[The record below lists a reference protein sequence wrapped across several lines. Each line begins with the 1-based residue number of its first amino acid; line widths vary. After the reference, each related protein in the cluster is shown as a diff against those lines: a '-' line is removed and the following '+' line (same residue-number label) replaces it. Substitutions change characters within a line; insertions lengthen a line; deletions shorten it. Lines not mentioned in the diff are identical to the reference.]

1 MSVDLYH
8 WSGGAY
14 FTAARPAF
22 LLAARG
28 ELGNPKGEPA
38 KTAASVCQCVSGSKQ
53 AYLTA
58 IPPLARSTCAASR
71 LQLGWLAGCASP
83 HLENVCLRKS
93 PRKEG
98 GSKLSFCEVY
108 RASKQ
113 AL

>member
-38 KTAASVCQCVSGSKQ
+38 KTAASVCLPRRRLPGR
-53 AYLTA
+53 
-58 IPPLARSTCAASR
+58 PAA
-71 LQLGWLAGCASP
+71 AA
-83 HLENVCLRKS
+83 V
-93 PRKEG
+93 
-98 GSKLSFCEVY
+98 
-108 RASKQ
+108 
-113 AL
+113 